1 MKPIDKHAGKP
12 VIQKRSLSAFFI
24 SHNKER
30 QIICL
35 GNRMKRFLT
44 AVLVIAASTA
54 CVFAGGSAEK
64 TDGYVFATDAT
75 WPPFEFIDENGNLT
89 GFEVELMP
97 LVGEHVGVTMTVEN
111 IPWDT
116 IFAGLANGQYDG
128 VASGVTITEERK
140 MTMDFSTPIAS
151 QGQVVIVMTESDV
164 QSVNDLAGRKVG
176 VQIGTTG
183 DFALDDYNVEK
194 RQYDDIG
201 LAILDMVNG
210 NIDACVCDSII
221 ASDFVLANENYKGML
236 RTAGEPFTS
245 EEIAIAVK
253 KGNTELLNLIN
264 EGLEAM
270 KADGSYDELKA
281 KWNLL

>member
-1 MKPIDKHAGKP
+1 
-12 VIQKRSLSAFFI
+12 
-24 SHNKER
+24 
-30 QIICL
+30 
-35 GNRMKRFLT
+35 MKRIAIIL
-44 AVLVIAASTA
+44 LVSLIAMTG
-54 CVFAGGSAEK
+54 VFAGGASED
-64 TDGYVFATDAT
+64 DGVYVFAADAT

-97 LVGEHVGVTMTVEN
+97 LIGEHVGVEMVVEN
-111 IPWDT
+111 IAWDT

-140 MTMDFSTPIAS
+140 ATMDFSMPIAN
-151 QGQVVIVMTESDV
+151 QGQVVVVMTNSPV
-164 QSVNDLAGRKVG
+164 QSVNDLTGKKVG

-183 DFALDDYNVEK
+183 DFALDDYDVDR

-201 LAILDMVNG
+201 LAIQDMLNG

-236 RTAGEPFTS
+236 RVAGEPFTD
-245 EEIAIAVK
+245 EQIAIAVK
-253 KGNTELLNLIN
+253 KGNSELLDMIN
-264 EGLEAM
+264 QGLEAM
-270 KADGSYDELKA
+270 MKDGSFDALKA